1 MEGFIR
7 ILFAYFFYLNFAN
20 VTVVASFTSSIQSAV
35 FGSSEGIYATNLGG
49 EVIRVH
55 AQNVNGGGGS
65 GNGGSTTG
73 AISLKRRNWRQ
84 VF

>member
-1 MEGFIR
+1 
-7 ILFAYFFYLNFAN
+7 LNFAAI
-20 VTVVASFTSSIQSAV
+20 TTIASFNSSIQSAV
-35 FGSSEGIYATNLGG
+35 FGSSDGIYATDLGG

-55 AQNVNGGGGS
+55 AQNVGGGGGGS
-65 GNGGSTTG
+65 GSGSSTSG